1 MVRLQAL
8 RALRALAVVAGAR
21 GQAHDPG
28 SYGCNASEADANDAA
43 FMALGGKHASAC
55 PRSAVWL
62 GPLARDCLPED
73 GDRNVLVVGGNKA
86 YDCVGWARL
95 AAGDAAY
102 SAAAWTRRLEAA
114 ANATAIPC
122 GECKQCRSDYPLVS
136 RPAPSAAAP
145 VVACVEPLPANVD
158 ALKVAAA
165 EPPWARVLRVV
176 DAAAMDAPGSAPF
189 PVGLEF
195 GMETWGVR
203 RRLRAGRGKGTSAQ
217 GRGRGANPPYDP
229 PRLPAASAFRN
240 VTVTTVDDLVDAEFG
255 GGRRP
260 GATSVISKGSE
271 PESEPESA
279 PRPRGGG
286 SRRGAG
292 GTRGI
297 PARARGP
304 GPGTRPRSAGRARP
318 RGAAAGRRRRGRR
331 TCPARSPRG
340 RTSCRPRRG
349 ARGPA

>member
-1 MVRLQAL
+1 MADRP
-8 RALRALAVVAGAR
+8 GWF
-21 GQAHDPG
+21 AHR
-28 SYGCNASEADANDAA
+28 ANDAA

-102 SAAAWTRRLEAA
+102 SAAAWTRRLEAV

-195 GMETWGVR
+195 GRMTPQRQVEMNLQRV
-203 RRLRAGRGKGTSAQ
+203 LE
-217 GRGRGANPPYDP
+217 GRGRRREAQPPAWDP
-229 PRLPAASAFRN
+229 FGDALRRFRHSVQLSRVPRAAQGVR
-240 VTVTTVDDLVDAEFG
+240 
-255 GGRRP
+255 
-260 GATSVISKGSE
+260 E
-271 PESEPESA
+271 P
-279 PRPRGGG
+279 
-286 SRRGAG
+286 
-292 GTRGI
+292 
-297 PARARGP
+297 
-304 GPGTRPRSAGRARP
+304 
-318 RGAAAGRRRRGRR
+318 
-331 TCPARSPRG
+331 
-340 RTSCRPRRG
+340 
-349 ARGPA
+349 